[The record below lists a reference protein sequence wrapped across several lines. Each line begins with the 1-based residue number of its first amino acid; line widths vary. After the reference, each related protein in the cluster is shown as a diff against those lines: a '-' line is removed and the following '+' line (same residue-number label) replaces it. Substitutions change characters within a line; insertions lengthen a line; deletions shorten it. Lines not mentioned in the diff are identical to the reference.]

1 MPMKLRFFVFFLI
14 FLCLGESYASKVVP
28 PVIIN
33 FGVNKKVIYDLN
45 IGTYSIVQGKKEI
58 LTNAFTSFKNHGI
71 FISSKEYAQRV
82 YKKTPVSD
90 EFGKGIKHIISME
103 KKGLPTMKLTFCTHP
118 KSEVIMLQLEIVGQN
133 LESNYLVPM
142 DARLINNGLEQ
153 DPRTLFVPFDNDT
166 FIKYNAK
173 KLTNGVENISSEVGA
188 VYDDA
193 SRAGIIAGSIEH
205 KIWKSA
211 VEITQK
217 KDKRRL
223 KIWSGYTSK
232 EVTRDQIEH
241 ASLTG
246 NSIKS
251 SKMFFG
257 LFADWRTGLETYA
270 KANRLAEPSI
280 VFKWKEGT
288 PVGWNSWGVL
298 QGKINYENTTKVVDF
313 FADSLKNFRNEGIA
327 YIDLDSFWD
336 NMIKGG
342 YEGDYTQLKAFTDYC
357 RRKGLKPGAYWAPFT
372 DWGSGSG
379 PNRRAE
385 GSKYTFGEMWTKVG
399 KGYHDFDGARA
410 LDPTHPGTRKRIDL
424 VIKKLKEMGFKMI
437 KIDFLGHAAVE
448 STSFYDPKVKTGM
461 QAYASGM
468 EYLLKQLN
476 GEMLV
481 YAAISP
487 NLASGRYVH
496 MRRIACDAWKT
507 IKDTQYTLN
516 SVNYGWWQTYLYDY
530 IDADH
535 VVFAKESFGEN
546 KARLLSAV
554 ITGSL
559 ILGDDFSTNGP
570 WNGTAK
576 KLFSNPEF
584 LKIVKNGKA
593 FRPVDGNTED
603 KTNNLFIRK
612 IGSYYYLA
620 VFNFSKKDFDLGLDF
635 KRLDIP
641 LGKYQAT
648 EVFDQ
653 KKIDFNKDTKIHLDG
668 ENASLYKIGQ
678 VK

>member
-1 MPMKLRFFVFFLI
+1 MKRRFFILFLA
-14 FLCLGESYASKVVP
+14 LLWVCKSYANKII
-28 PVIIN
+28 PVTTIN
-33 FGVNKKVIYDLN
+33 FGVNGKVIYDLN
-45 IGTYSIVQGKKEI
+45 VGTYSVIQGKKVI
-58 LTNAFTSFKNHGI
+58 LTDAFTSFKNHGI
-71 FISSKEYAQRV
+71 FTSSKEYAQRI
-82 YKKTPVSD
+82 YKKTSVLD
-90 EFGKGIKHIISME
+90 EFGKGFKHEISML
-103 KKGLPTMKLTFCTHP
+103 KKGLPTMKLIFYTHQ
-118 KSEVIMLQLEIVGQN
+118 KAEVIIIQLEISGQN

-142 DARLINNGLEQ
+142 DAKLINSGLEQ

-166 FIKYNAK
+166 FIRYNAK
-173 KLTNGVENISSEVGA
+173 EFENGLENISSEVGA
-188 VYDDA
+188 IYDDV
-193 SRAGIIAGSIEH
+193 SRNGIIAGSIEH

-211 VEITQK
+211 VETSQK

-232 EVTRDQIEH
+232 EVTRDQIDH

-246 NSIKS
+246 TTIKS
-251 SKMFFG
+251 AKMFFG
-257 LFADWRTGLETYA
+257 LFADWRKGLEAYA
-270 KANRLAEPSI
+270 KANRLAEPPI

-298 QGKINYENTTKVVDF
+298 QAKINYENTTKVVDF
-313 FADSLKNFRNEGIA
+313 FADSLKNFRNDGIA

-342 YEGDYTQLKAFTDYC
+342 FEGDYTQLKAFTDYC
-357 RRKGLKPGAYWAPFT
+357 RKKGLKPGAYWAPFT
-372 DWGSGSG
+372 DWGFGSG

-385 GSKYTFGEMWTKVG
+385 GSKYTFGELWTKVG

-424 VIKKLKEMGFKMI
+424 VVKKLKEMGFKMI
-437 KIDFLGHAAVE
+437 KIDFLGHASVE
-448 STSFYDPKVKTGM
+448 STSFYDPKIKTGM

-516 SVNYGWWQTYLYDY
+516 SVNYGWWQTYLYDF

-535 VVFAKESFGEN
+535 VVFAKESLGEN

-559 ILGDDFSTNGP
+559 ILGDDFSTEGQ
-570 WNGTAK
+570 WNGMAK
-576 KLFSNPEF
+576 KLLSNPEF
-584 LKIVKNGKA
+584 LNIVKNGKA
-593 FRPVDGNTED
+593 FCPVDGNTGD
-603 KTNNLFIRK
+603 KTNNYFIRK
-612 IGSYYYLA
+612 IGKNYYLA
-620 VFNFSKKDFDLGLDF
+620 VFNYSKKDLDVDINL
-635 KRLDIP
+635 KRLNIP
-641 LGKYQAT
+641 EGKYQVL
-648 EVFDQ
+648 EIFDQ
-653 KKIDFNKDTKIHLDG
+653 KKIDFTKGAKIKVES
-668 ENASLYKIGQ
+668 ENASLFKIGAL
-678 VK
+678 K

>member
-1 MPMKLRFFVFFLI
+1 MRLRLFTICII
-14 FLCLGESYASKVVP
+14 FLCFSQSYANKIIPLTTISFGLNSKL
-28 PVIIN
+28 
-33 FGVNKKVIYDLN
+33 IYDLN
-45 IGTYSIVQGKKEI
+45 VGTYSVIQGKKVI
-58 LTNAFTSFKNHGI
+58 VADAFTSFKNRGI
-71 FISSKEYAQRV
+71 FTSSKEYTQRL
-82 YKKTPVSD
+82 YKRTSISD
-90 EFGKGIKHIISME
+90 EFGKGFKHEISLL
-103 KKGLPTMKLTFCTHP
+103 KKGLPTMKLIFYTHP
-118 KSEVIMLQLEIVGQN
+118 KAEVIIIQLEIIGQN

-142 DARLINNGLEQ
+142 DAKLMNSGLEK

-173 KLTNGVENISSEVGA
+173 EFENGVENISSEVGA
-188 VYDDA
+188 IYDDV

-211 VEITQK
+211 VETTQK

-232 EVTRDQIEH
+232 DVTRDQIEH
-241 ASLTG
+241 ASLSG

-251 SKMFFG
+251 AKIFFG

-270 KANRLAEPSI
+270 KANRLAEPPI

-288 PVGWNSWGVL
+288 PIGWNSWGVL
-298 QGKINYENTTKVVDF
+298 QGKINYENTIKVIDF

-357 RRKGLKPGAYWAPFT
+357 RKKGLKPGAYWAPFT
-372 DWGSGSG
+372 DWGFGSG

-424 VIKKLKEMGFKMI
+424 VIGKLKALGFKMI
-437 KIDFLGHAAVE
+437 KIDFLGHASVE
-448 STSFYDPKVKTGM
+448 STSFYDRKVKTGM

-496 MRRIACDAWKT
+496 TRRIACDAWKT

-559 ILGDDFSTNGP
+559 ILGDDFSTNGQ
-570 WNGTAK
+570 WNGIAK
-576 KLFSNPEF
+576 KLLSNPEF

-593 FRPVDGNTED
+593 FRPVDGNTGD
-603 KTNNLFIRK
+603 KTSNLFIRK
-612 IGSYYYLA
+612 TGTSYYLA
-620 VFNFSKKDFDLGLDF
+620 VFNYSKKD
-635 KRLDIP
+635 LDIDIN
-641 LGKYQAT
+641 LNRLNITEGKYQAI
-648 EVFDQ
+648 EIFDQ
-653 KKIDFNKDTKIHLDG
+653 KKMDFKNGTKLNVG
-668 ENASLYKIGQ
+668 SESASLFKIGA